1 MTIAWLYHIG
11 FVEELSSGGVTHSNL
26 SGRGRP
32 RYTHRRRPAVPR
44 GEEARARARRGR
56 RRRGDGE
63 LAKVGLDGA
72 RKLRRVGG
80 PAEGRE
86 LSGHPQPPVQP
97 PQRPRNVG
105 PHLTKEYRWYKP
117 VMSVEVKNYEV
128 NTDTGTGTGRYRR
141 WLMVTG
147 TYKQKQNLISV

>member
-26 SGRGRP
+26 SGRGGP

-141 WLMVTG
+141 WLMTN
-147 TYKQKQNLISV
+147 KNKI